1 VNLKKVISSFL
12 LSSVIVITSS
22 ITAFATPVDNIRAA
36 LIRGGVPADQVSKAI
51 EYVQR
56 YEITDEQAN
65 AIIAK
70 INAAAAKMNGQK
82 DFSKVPPELRM
93 AILADVAEAM
103 SYLGLKA
110 DYSTKNEKGATELQ
124 VTDTDG
130 KKVASGDYSTT
141 KTMTNNLN
149 VEAIKEAVVEAKN
162 LSQSTEAATFEPVS
176 EGVLK
181 KTGTNYGNLMLLGL
195 SLMLTGG
202 AATVYGNKTLERR
215 HKGKGG
221 RNYAETQRP

>member
-1 VNLKKVISSFL
+1 MKLKKIINSFL
-12 LSSVIVITSS
+12 LSTMI
-22 ITAFATPVDNIRAA
+22 ITASSVNAFANPIDNIRSA
-36 LIRGGVPADQVSKAI
+36 LIRGGVPADQVSRAI

-70 INAAAAKMNGQK
+70 INSAAAKANGQK
-82 DFSKVPPELRM
+82 DFSKVPKEVRT

-110 DYSTKNEKGATELQ
+110 DYSTKNAKGATEMQ
-124 VTDTDG
+124 VTDAEG
-130 KKVASGDYSTT
+130 NKIASGDYSST
-141 KTMTNNLN
+141 KTMTQNLD

-162 LSQSTEAATFEPVS
+162 LSQSTEAATFVPVTES
-176 EGVLK
+176 PMK

-195 SLMLTGG
+195 SMMLIGG
-202 AATVYGNKTLERR
+202 SAALYNNRKYKNYKDKGEQHYAWFERS
-215 HKGKGG
+215 
-221 RNYAETQRP
+221 